1 MSAPGVVVV
10 DCTEI
15 SFSNEHSTDL
25 DRIISSCAS
34 DTVNIPTR
42 KHGINISYPRRQA
55 HYKLPVGLVL
65 YWADVGRVSGTAV

>member
-25 DRIISSCAS
+25 DGIISSCAS

-42 KHGINISYPRRQA
+42 KHGINISYPRRQEA
-55 HYKLPVGLVL
+55 PCRFGALL
-65 YWADVGRVSGTAV
+65 GRRRGGGEGF